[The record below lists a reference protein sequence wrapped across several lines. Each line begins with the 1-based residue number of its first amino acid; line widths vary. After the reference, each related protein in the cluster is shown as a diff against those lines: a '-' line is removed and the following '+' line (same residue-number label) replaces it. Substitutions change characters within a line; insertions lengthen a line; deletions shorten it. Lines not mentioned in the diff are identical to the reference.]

1 MTLHAAGL
9 LPSIP
14 DRHVLWALLV
24 VAIAIPGVIWVRY
37 IVLVVRNEQGA
48 LRITESERSAASAPR
63 VSGSEALVFQI
74 NPTVSAAMEWSAR
87 FAAVLLLRHLATVE
101 FSENRDRLFGPV
113 EPINTNA
120 VVGVGVFRNLEYIG
134 RSVVMKFH
142 GQRIRRKDVVSGV
155 TAPLSGDVFICR
167 RVGGQYPTHK

>member
-1 MTLHAAGL
+1 
-9 LPSIP
+9 
-14 DRHVLWALLV
+14 
-24 VAIAIPGVIWVRY
+24 
-37 IVLVVRNEQGA
+37 
-48 LRITESERSAASAPR
+48 
-63 VSGSEALVFQI
+63 
-74 NPTVSAAMEWSAR
+74 MEWSAR

-120 VVGVGVFRNLEYIG
+120 VVGVGVFRDLEYIG

-155 TAPLSGDVFICR
+155 TAPWRCLYTSSR
-167 RVGGQYPTHK
+167 RPFLRSVSNPHTTL